1 MDEYQVLIFFIG
13 VAIAVCIYFLPAV
26 ITKKLILPNFNIT
39 PRVKLGTMLLLGLVT
54 LIIAGF
60 ATYLVNGVLPSTS
73 KWSFWMVIDYFYLF
87 HFGKTKDVVQTTVPS
102 LNPVQT
108 NEQKP
113 VEENIENVPGTDVNV
128 KDISQHSDSK
138 SSLLSQ
144 LANLSEDELKAV
156 VKLASALSS
165 AKEDKQKD

>member
-113 VEENIENVPGTDVNV
+113 AEENIEIEPAIQFLQMAIFLCFLKSMGVFVGTRGHFMP
-128 KDISQHSDSK
+128 IYIFI
-138 SSLLSQ
+138 LQ
-144 LANLSEDELKAV
+144 LPPHPSIL
-156 VKLASALSS
+156 
-165 AKEDKQKD
+165 